1 MIPYEDLCRALE
13 AYAARNRGEAPT
25 DHGAAGY
32 GDPPPLDDN
41 LPAEE
46 PRAVLT
52 TRGGDDESTRADMAP
67 VYEDRSN
74 ELDIG
79 DVLTDEES

>member
-25 DHGAAGY
+25 DHGQY
-32 GDPPPLDDN
+32 GEPPMDDN
-41 LPAEE
+41 MPAEE
-46 PRAVLT
+46 PHAVLT
-52 TRGGDDESTRADMAP
+52 TRGGGEEESTRADMAP

-79 DVLTDEES
+79 DVLADDES

>member
-13 AYAARNRGEAPT
+13 AFAARNRGDAPT
-25 DHGAAGY
+25 DHGAY

-41 LPAEE
+41 MPAEE
-46 PRAVLT
+46 PHAVLT
-52 TRGGDDESTRADMAP
+52 TRGGDEESTRADMSP

-79 DVLTDEES
+79 DVLADEDS